1 MKNYLIDIMIIL
13 AQTISGLWVL
23 IRLQNT
29 ELKINRKKIMFS
41 LIIFTVVMMI
51 SNFVI
56 PKHMR
61 SIFTILS
68 LTVISFFIYK
78 NNMIGSIINSL
89 LTVTIV
95 AIIEISFS
103 FMLLLFGLGRAVLLN
118 EIIWKFIINILA
130 SIIIII
136 FISNNLFLKHII
148 KFKNI
153 IIQRKN
159 LIYYFVI
166 AFLLIYLIVA
176 KNMLFANVS
185 LEAFI
190 NLLIL
195 FISIILFVIIF
206 ISDTKNKHLEEN
218 NKQMLSYVTKYEKII
233 TEQGKANHEFKNQ
246 LMVIRGYAQMNYPK
260 LIEYLDSI
268 TEDANKTHSSYLISQ
283 LNKFPDGGI
292 KGLLY
297 YKLSMMD
304 DEKIKYDINV
314 ETGVKTNLKS
324 LSTAEYKNITKILG
338 VLLDNAIDASKQTK
352 SKKVVISV
360 SKENSMVIFNIQNT
374 YKGKI
379 DLSKIGTGHTTK
391 GQGHGYGLR
400 LVKDIVDAND
410 MFGVDNF
417 LEDEYFVSKLSIKI
431 TKNKKKK

>member
-130 SIIIII
+130 
-136 FISNNLFLKHII
+136 
-148 KFKNI
+148 
-153 IIQRKN
+153 
-159 LIYYFVI
+159 
-166 AFLLIYLIVA
+166 
-176 KNMLFANVS
+176 
-185 LEAFI
+185 
-190 NLLIL
+190 
-195 FISIILFVIIF
+195 
-206 ISDTKNKHLEEN
+206 
-218 NKQMLSYVTKYEKII
+218 
-233 TEQGKANHEFKNQ
+233 
-246 LMVIRGYAQMNYPK
+246 
-260 LIEYLDSI
+260 
-268 TEDANKTHSSYLISQ
+268 
-283 LNKFPDGGI
+283 
-292 KGLLY
+292 
-297 YKLSMMD
+297 
-304 DEKIKYDINV
+304 
-314 ETGVKTNLKS
+314 
-324 LSTAEYKNITKILG
+324 
-338 VLLDNAIDASKQTK
+338 
-352 SKKVVISV
+352 
-360 SKENSMVIFNIQNT
+360 
-374 YKGKI
+374 
-379 DLSKIGTGHTTK
+379 
-391 GQGHGYGLR
+391 
-400 LVKDIVDAND
+400 
-410 MFGVDNF
+410 
-417 LEDEYFVSKLSIKI
+417 
-431 TKNKKKK
+431 

>member
-61 SIFTILS
+61 SIFPILS

-246 LMVIRGYAQMNYPK
+246 LMVIRGYAQMNSPK

-352 SKKVVISV
+352 NKKVVISV
-360 SKENSMVIFNIQNT
+360 SKEKSMVIFNIQNT